1 MANSL
6 EDKAG
11 EVGLGWTWDSGRGG
25 WGGGVRLHPG
35 LTGGCGQGPYLA
47 KAVQGVGSR
56 VPAVVDTHGG
66 GGEGVL
72 PLQQHPE
79 VAPGQSWG

>member
-1 MANSL
+1 MGDGDGTLPREAAGSLSRGWGITLHPSL
-6 EDKAG
+6 E
-11 EVGLGWTWDSGRGG
+11 S
-25 WGGGVRLHPG
+25 
-35 LTGGCGQGPYLA
+35 GCGQGTYLA
-47 KAVQGVGSR
+47 KAVQGVRSR

-79 VAPGQSWG
+79 VAPG